1 MLLLWGATACG
12 GVPADAAAVVD
23 GSAIPMDTL
32 AEIVT
37 GQDGGTAGPDAAGVG
52 QSQRA
57 VLSLLIQA
65 RIIEAAA
72 RREGVEVDESDV
84 DAVIEEQAAALGG
97 REQLRSRLER
107 FGLSESRAREVI
119 FRVLAMETRLR
130 ESITGG
136 EPTPEE
142 VRTRFEERRG
152 ELAQVELRRIVV
164 DSQSTALDLRSRL
177 DRGADFA
184 ELASQESAD
193 PASAARGGSLGSL
206 LLSELP
212 DVVREAIEGARPGA
226 VVGPL
231 QLGDRWNLLQVA
243 DRDES
248 PPFEAVRG
256 VLAARLREE
265 RAATYDQFITDVF
278 ERAEIQVNPRLG
290 RWDTASRQVQ
300 APTPPV
306 GSTRGP
312 VGPGD
317 RLPTPGLAPAP
328 GSTPGA
334 PTPGAPTPGAPT
346 PGAGTTP

>member
-37 GQDGGTAGPDAAGVG
+37 GQDDGATAPDATGVG

-65 RIIEAAA
+65 RVIEAAA
-72 RREGVEVDESDV
+72 HGEGVEVDEADV
-84 DAVIEEQAAALGG
+84 EAVIEEQAAALGG

-107 FGLSESRAREVI
+107 FGLSESRARDVI
-119 FRVLAMETRLR
+119 FRVLALETRLR
-130 ESITGG
+130 ETVTGG

-142 VRTRFEERRG
+142 VRARFEERRG

-164 DSQSTALDLRSRL
+164 DSQSAALDLRSRL
-177 DRGADFA
+177 DQGADFA
-184 ELASQESAD
+184 ELASRESVD

-206 LLSELP
+206 LVSELP
-212 DVVREAIEGARPGA
+212 DVVRQAIEGARPGA

-231 QLGDRWNLLQVA
+231 QLGDSWNLLQVV
-243 DRDES
+243 DRDDS
-248 PPFEAVRG
+248 PPFEAIRG

-265 RAATYDQFITDVF
+265 RAATYEQFITDVF

-290 RWDTASRQVQ
+290 KWDTTTRQVQ

-312 VGPGD
+312 GRPGGQLPAPGP
-317 RLPTPGLAPAP
+317 APAP
-328 GSTPGA
+328 GSTSA
-334 PTPGAPTPGAPT
+334 PTPGAVTPGAAT
-346 PGAGTTP
+346 PGAGATP